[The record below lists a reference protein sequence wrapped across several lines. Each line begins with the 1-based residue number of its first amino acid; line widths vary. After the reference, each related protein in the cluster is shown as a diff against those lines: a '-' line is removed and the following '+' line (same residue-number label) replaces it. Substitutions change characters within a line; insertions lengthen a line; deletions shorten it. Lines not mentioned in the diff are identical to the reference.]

1 MDVLLKSLS
10 DCEWNEQ
17 VSSKLLPYGVRV
29 GRSVDIVNEGFTRLR
44 VGLMKTS

>member
-1 MDVLLKSLS
+1 V
-10 DCEWNEQ
+10 
-17 VSSKLLPYGVRV
+17 GV

>member
-1 MDVLLKSLS
+1 MDVLLKSLR

-17 VSSKLLPYGVRV
+17 VSSKLLPYGVMV